1 MKYLILDPARLTHL
15 IKSENQLKTFNAF
28 LESMK
33 KITYQ
38 KNTHQLTAEE
48 KKYRDCV
55 LTGFFTT
62 TLDKPVKIGV
72 LDFEPHDEQLRL
84 KILKKLETQKISL
97 ENITTLWSTAL
108 FGCIC
113 IVPEDKEIAELIEK
127 RHLDHSA
134 IDFPDRN
141 KIEFLHQDHKTI
153 VRVFDL
159 DNDKARDIEIDM
171 SLVKLKEKL
180 QPQAANSAIY
190 GDC

>member
-15 IKSENQLKTFNAF
+15 FKTDDQLTIFNAF
-28 LESMK
+28 FKSMEE
-33 KITYQ
+33 IPYQ

-48 KKYRDCV
+48 KNYRDWV
-55 LTGFFTT
+55 LTGFFTSA
-62 TLDKPVKIGV
+62 LDKPVKIGV
-72 LDFEPHDEQLRL
+72 LDFEPRDEQLRL

-113 IVPEDKEIAELIEK
+113 IVPEDEEIAELLEK
-127 RHLDHSA
+127 RHLDHSVL
-134 IDFPDRN
+134 DFPDRN
-141 KIEFLHQDHKTI
+141 KIEFLHQDNKTI

-159 DNDKARDIEIDM
+159 DNDKARDLEIDM

-180 QPQAANSAIY
+180 QPKPANSDIY